1 MGISLWKLQVILAFV
16 EQIFGTTR
24 LRNPGAE
31 LVAAIWGLCSA
42 LRDNVWVY
50 QVPVNDLNKNENIHQ
65 VFIRH
70 SSQQIVITFNRL

>member
-31 LVAAIWGLCSA
+31 LVAAIRGLCSA
-42 LRDNVWVY
+42 LRDNV
-50 QVPVNDLNKNENIHQ
+50 
-65 VFIRH
+65 
-70 SSQQIVITFNRL
+70 